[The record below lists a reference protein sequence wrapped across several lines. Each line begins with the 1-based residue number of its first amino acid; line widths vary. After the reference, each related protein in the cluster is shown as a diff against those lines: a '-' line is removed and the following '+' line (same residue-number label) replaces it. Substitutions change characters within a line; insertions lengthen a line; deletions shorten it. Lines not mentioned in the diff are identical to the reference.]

1 MRHTL
6 PGGIMKADKRSKG
19 GLRVRTR
26 PQTVTIAAILLA
38 LGSLANFLAPLM
50 LPAEAGVVVYVI
62 IVLGVLGLV
71 AAGGLWMLE
80 RWALWLTLVVSV
92 LNIFAA
98 APGLVF
104 ATELSGRLLATIG
117 VVGFALVILLA
128 VLPGSRRTYT

>member
-1 MRHTL
+1 M
-6 PGGIMKADKRSKG
+6 
-19 GLRVRTR
+19 RTR

-50 LPAEAGVVVYVI
+50 LPADAGSIAYVI

-71 AAGGLWMLE
+71 GAAGLWMLK
-80 RWALWLTLVVSV
+80 RWALWLTIVVSV
-92 LNIFAA
+92 LNILAA

-104 ATELSGRLLATIG
+104 ATELLGRVLAMIG

-128 VLPGSRRTYT
+128 VLPGSRRAYT

>member
-1 MRHTL
+1 M
-6 PGGIMKADKRSKG
+6 
-19 GLRVRTR
+19 RTR

-50 LPAEAGVVVYVI
+50 LPAEAGSIVYVI
-62 IVLGVLGLV
+62 LVLGVLGLV
-71 AAGGLWMLE
+71 GAAGLWMLKQ
-80 RWALWLTLVVSV
+80 WALWLTIVVSV
-92 LNIFAA
+92 LNILAA

-128 VLPGSRRTYT
+128 VLPGSRRAYT

>member
-1 MRHTL
+1 M
-6 PGGIMKADKRSKG
+6 
-19 GLRVRTR
+19 RTR

-50 LPAEAGVVVYVI
+50 LPAEAGSIVYVI

-71 AAGGLWMLE
+71 GAAGLWMLK
-80 RWALWLTLVVSV
+80 RWALWLTIVVSV
-92 LNIFAA
+92 LNILAA

-104 ATELSGRLLATIG
+104 ATELTGRLLATIG

-128 VLPGSRRTYT
+128 VLPGSRRAYT

>member
-1 MRHTL
+1 MS
-6 PGGIMKADKRSKG
+6 A
-19 GLRVRTR
+19 R
-26 PQTVTIAAILLA
+26 PQTVTIAAILLT

-50 LPAEAGVVVYVI
+50 LPAEAGSVVYVI

-71 AAGGLWMLE
+71 AAGGLWMLK
-80 RWALWLTLVVSV
+80 RWALWLTIVVSV
-92 LNIFAA
+92 LNILAA